1 MVLFLLVY
9 ALATSRGSRP
19 IYVSLGGSNTLGAK
33 HVTSAVKG
41 KHKSFAF
48 MFRATLDKK
57 HNYMHLPGGVGAMGP
72 TLAAACHHR
81 FVPPAA
87 RLATVEY
94 IPNMGYTG
102 DDAAELAAIET
113 LLSALHARGAR
124 VIMVNIVPGS
134 ERFVA
139 TNTHIKCTGVESGCT
154 TRAKVRPDA
163 RALSNAAALP
173 SIRSSYLSFFR
184 WSASIAK

>member
-1 MVLFLLVY
+1 MVLLSLVY
-9 ALATSRGSRP
+9 YASATSSASRP

-48 MFRATLDKK
+48 MFRAALGKK
-57 HNYMHLPGGVGAMGP
+57 HNFTHLPGGVGAMGP
-72 TLAAACHHR
+72 TLAASCHHR
-81 FVPPAA
+81 FVPPAV

-113 LLSALHARGAR
+113 LLSALHERGAR

-134 ERFVA
+134 ERFIA
-139 TNTHIKCTGVESGCT
+139 TNKRIKCTGVESGCT
-154 TRAKVRPDA
+154 TRAKVRPEPQPS
-163 RALSNAAALP
+163 SNAAAVP
-173 SIRSSYLSFFR
+173 RTST
-184 WSASIAK
+184 